1 MRLLRLFDALAKAK
15 DGLSLAALNMELSS
29 PKSSLLNLLRPLV
42 ADGFLT
48 YDSGQY
54 RLGPA
59 IFRLSANIMSAWNL
73 TSTLR
78 PYLEELAQRA
88 RESVY
93 LGVLDKIGKVITYVD
108 AIESPHSVRFVV
120 PIGGVRP
127 LYSTAAGRVL
137 LAYADEK
144 FQEEYFRT
152 VKMEQFTPRTL
163 SGRKAVKEELQRIR
177 KTRISVSLGEM
188 FPESA
193 AISSPIF
200 GAEGVAI
207 AALAIG
213 APTERLN
220 PRLAELR
227 PVIFEVAARA
237 SGGSGNGSARDAA
250 IGASAEDGP
259 PARKRAAAAT

>member
-1 MRLLRLFDALAKAK
+1 MRLLRLFDALAKSK
-15 DGLSLAALNMELSS
+15 DGLSLAALNMELNS

-152 VKMEQFTPRTL
+152 VKMEQLTPRTL

-259 PARKRAAAAT
+259 PVRKRVAAGA